1 MLRLLKRRRI
11 WVIISLLLLTS
22 PIVAFKIM
30 EASFEITPDEMTDF
44 FKEKPQQPNFG
55 VYTTFKQEMFYA
67 ETGSDTNQ
75 MVLFVHGAPGSWDA
89 FMKYLGD
96 TALMRRAHL
105 ISVDRPGYGKSGL
118 GQSVISIEE
127 QSAMIAPILDA
138 NKSGKPAILVGHSY
152 GGPVIARM
160 AMDYPEKV
168 GALILLAPAIDPE
181 HEKLFLINYPAN
193 WKVFRWMVP
202 AVWRVSND
210 EKLSWFSA

>member
-1 MLRLLKRRRI
+1 M
-11 WVIISLLLLTS
+11 IISLLLLTS

-105 ISVDRPGYGKSGL
+105 ISVDRPEWAAKDWLAGL
-118 GQSVISIEE
+118 
-127 QSAMIAPILDA
+127 
-138 NKSGKPAILVGHSY
+138 ILVLTWPLVWGAVS
-152 GGPVIARM
+152 GMETVLFAALVM
-160 AMDYPEKV
+160 AMK
-168 GALILLAPAIDPE
+168 
-181 HEKLFLINYPAN
+181 
-193 WKVFRWMVP
+193 
-202 AVWRVSND
+202 
-210 EKLSWFSA
+210 